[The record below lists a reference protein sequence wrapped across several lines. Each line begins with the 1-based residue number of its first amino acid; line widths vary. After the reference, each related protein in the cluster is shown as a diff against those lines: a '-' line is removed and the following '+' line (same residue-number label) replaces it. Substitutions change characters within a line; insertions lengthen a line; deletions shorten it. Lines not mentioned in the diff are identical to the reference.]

1 MADLE
6 DSLICPVII
15 LRRINVI
22 KLTSNHLF
30 YDLFIG
36 DVFDRPG
43 SNVCTISHDRDIVGD
58 LADLSHL
65 VADIY
70 HRNTSG
76 FQISDDPE

>member
-6 DSLICPVII
+6 DSLIRPVII
-15 LRRINVI
+15 LRRIDVI

-36 DVFDRPG
+36 DIINCPG
-43 SNVCTISHDRDIVGD
+43 SNVCTVPHDGDIVGN